1 METCPKIAST
11 RLPVE
16 GCRPPRLAIETNKR
30 PTGGLIAPM
39 ALLALIL
46 FGVAPLFTLPSVS
59 HRDLVRLVRAF
70 LQAPLGASVPRDHC
84 LMIAFDR
91 LLALTPRGCQGRT
104 SANSAAAR
112 KAELAEKF
120 LQRRARIQPCRK
132 AIGERRL

>member
-59 HRDLVRLVRAF
+59 HRDLVRLVRTF
-70 LQAPLGASVPRDHC
+70 LQG
-84 LMIAFDR
+84 
-91 LLALTPRGCQGRT
+91 
-104 SANSAAAR
+104 AAR
-112 KAELAEKF
+112 SECASGSLFDDCFRPFTRPHPAGMSREDIRQLCGGQESRTCGKIPPTKGTDSAV
-120 LQRRARIQPCRK
+120 P
-132 AIGERRL
+132 